1 MFHSSRITLPTL
13 LAAIVTAVGACDNQ
27 ATPTAPAPGDGSAP
41 GDELVLSG
49 TTVGDPLRFLTA
61 PQLDLFFRGSAVFQ
75 TQFTPETGLGPL
87 FNAVGCANCHENPVP
102 GGSGNNDPAEG
113 GEDVEVHAT
122 AFAGGVCSDLSG
134 VGGPVIQQQVTA
146 ALAAALGIDKEP
158 VPVEATATGRRT
170 TPDLFGFG
178 LLDAVP
184 DWEILALADPFDRNG
199 DGISGR
205 PNRTAD
211 GRIGRFGR
219 KAQVPRL
226 RDFNTDAFVMEMGI
240 TNPGNQTEQTVGGKS
255 LPAGVDPT
263 PEPEITQGQ
272 FDAANA
278 FVQLLAP
285 PRHEPFGLVAQ
296 EGRLVFLGIGC
307 ASCHL
312 PVLVTGPS
320 PVAALSLK
328 IFQPYTDL
336 LLHDMGPE
344 LADICLGDA
353 RPAEFRTE
361 PLMGLRFATA
371 LLHDG
376 RAHTIAE
383 AIQAHGGEATAARNR
398 FNALR
403 ASQRAALLDFLG
415 KL

>member
-1 MFHSSRITLPTL
+1 MSHSSRITFLPL
-13 LAAIVTAVGACDNQ
+13 LAAFVTGVSACDNGEP
-27 ATPTAPAPGDGSAP
+27 PTAPPPIDGPAPGE
-41 GDELVLSG
+41 ELVMSG
-49 TTVGDPLRFLTA
+49 TTLGDPLRSLTA
-61 PQLDLFFRGSAVFQ
+61 RQRDLFFRGSAVFQ

-87 FNAVGCANCHENPVP
+87 FNAVGCANCHENPIA
-102 GGSGNNDPAEG
+102 GGGGNNDPAEG
-113 GEDVEVHAT
+113 GEDVEIHAT

-134 VGGPVIQQQVTA
+134 VGGPVIQKQVTA
-146 ALAAALGIDKEP
+146 ALAAALGITAEP
-158 VPVEATATGRRT
+158 VPAAATATAHRT

-184 DWEILALADPFDRNG
+184 DAEILALADPSDRNR

-219 KAQVPRL
+219 KAQVARL

-240 TNPGNQTEQTVGGKS
+240 TDPGNRTEQTVGGHP

-263 PEPEITQGQ
+263 PDPEITQAQ

-285 PRHEPFGLVAQ
+285 PPHEPFGLAAQ
-296 EGRLVFLGIGC
+296 EGRVVFRRVGC
-307 ASCHL
+307 ASCHV

-320 PVAALSLK
+320 PIAALRFK
-328 IFQPYTDL
+328 VFQPYTDL
-336 LLHDMGPE
+336 LLHNMGPD
-344 LADICLGDA
+344 LADICLGQA

-376 RAHTIAE
+376 RAHTITE

-403 ASQRAALLDFLG
+403 PGSRAALLDFLS